1 MDLDWKRICC
11 RSETEIKE
19 GKQGEIILFKEIS
32 ELPSDIQAIASVLP
46 GNPSNIWT
54 VYNER
59 VCVLCKVSEDK
70 MNNLTEIR
78 SIAAKATGRLLKEEV
93 EFVVIDKEK
102 ESSITPWVVEGIII
116 SSYKYDLLHSKK
128 NTPLRLVY
136 TGESADVLQAIQV
149 SEAQNFARF
158 LVDTPANKMTPTL
171 FVEYAKAYLPKDVTV
186 KVYGRDEIKK
196 MNMNLFL
203 GVSNGSVEE
212 PKLLEISYSKGKE
225 DGKEC
230 IALVGKGITFDSGG
244 ISLKPSAK
252 MAAMKGDMGG
262 GASVVSTIG
271 ALARLSANVN
281 VVGIVPLTENLPS
294 GSATKP
300 GDVHIGSAGKS
311 VEVDNTDAE
320 GRLVLADALD
330 HALKFNPVKIIDIAT
345 LTGAITVS
353 LGPVMAGLFSNSDEL
368 AESLASTSFEVG
380 DKLWRLPVTD
390 EYKSLIS
397 SEVADLKNVGGPAGG
412 SITAALFLREFV
424 KETPWAHLD
433 IAGVAFNTLTPE
445 LHGKGA
451 TGRPV
456 KLLTNWVMRQ

>member
-1 MDLDWKRICC
+1 MDLDWKRICF
-11 RSETEIKE
+11 RRESEIKE
-19 GKQGEIILFKEIS
+19 GGSGEIVIFKEMTDIPS
-32 ELPSDIQAIASVLP
+32 ELQEIATGLP
-46 GNPSNIWT
+46 ENTANMWT
-54 VYNER
+54 VYKER
-59 VCVLCKVSEDK
+59 TYVLCKVSEEK
-70 MNNLTEIR
+70 ATNLAEIR
-78 SIAAKATGRLLKEEV
+78 SIAAKATGRLVKEGIQNI
-93 EFVVIDKEK
+93 VIEK
-102 ESSITPWVVEGIII
+102 ERESQITPWIVEGILI

-128 NTPLRLVY
+128 STPVNLIY
-136 TGESADVLQAIQV
+136 NGETAEVLQAITV

-158 LVDTPANKMTPTL
+158 LVDTPANKLTPTL
-171 FVEYAKAYLPKDVTV
+171 FVEYAKDYLPKEVTV
-186 KVYGRDEIKK
+186 KVYGREELKK

-212 PKLLEISYSKGKE
+212 PKLLELRYNKGE
-225 DGKEC
+225 SEGKEC

-271 ALARLSANVN
+271 ALARLSANAN
-281 VVGIVPLTENLPS
+281 VVGIIPLTENLPS

-330 HALKFNPVKIIDIAT
+330 HALKFSPAKIVDIAT

-353 LGPVMAGLFSNSDEL
+353 LGPVMAGLFSNSDDL
-368 AESLASTSFEVG
+368 ANSLFNTSHEVE

-424 KETPWAHLD
+424 KDTPWAHLD
-433 IAGVAFNTLTPE
+433 IAGVAFNTLTPD

-456 KLLTNWVMRQ
+456 KLLTNWVLKQ

>member
-1 MDLDWKRICC
+1 MELDWKRLCF
-11 RSETEIKE
+11 RSKPELVE
-19 GKQGEIILFKEIS
+19 GATGEILIFKEVS
-32 ELPSDIQAIASVLP
+32 DLPESVREIASSLP
-46 GNPSNIWT
+46 ENSKNMWT
-54 VYNER
+54 VYKDR
-59 VCVLCKVSEDK
+59 TYILCKMAEDK
-70 MNNLTEIR
+70 IGNPVEVR
-78 SIAAKATGRLLKEEV
+78 STAAKATNALVKEGV
-93 EFVVIDKEK
+93 ANILI
-102 ESSITPWVVEGIII
+102 ESVCSMTPWIAEGIIVA
-116 SSYKYDLLHSKK
+116 SYKYDILHSKK
-128 NTPLRLVY
+128 SMQVNVVY
-136 TGESADVLQAIQV
+136 KGDDKEVLSAIEIAQ
-149 SEAQNFARF
+149 AQNFARF

-171 FVEYAKAYLPKDVTV
+171 FVEYAKEYLPKEVTV
-186 KVYGRDEIKK
+186 KVYNRKEIQD

-203 GVSNGSVEE
+203 GVSNGSAEE
-212 PKLLEISYSKGKE
+212 PKLLEISYMKGS
-225 DGKEC
+225 EC
-230 IALVGKGITFDSGG
+230 VALVGKGITFDSGG
-244 ISLKPSAK
+244 ISLKPAAK

-271 ALARLSANVN
+271 ALARLSANVS
-281 VVGIVPLTENLPS
+281 VVGIVPLTENMPS
-294 GSATKP
+294 GTATKP

-353 LGPVMAGLFSNSDEL
+353 LGPVMAGIFSNSDDL
-368 AESLASTSFEVG
+368 ANEISQVSNEVG
-380 DKLWRLPVTD
+380 DKVWRLPVTD

-424 KETPWAHLD
+424 QDKPWAHLD

-456 KLLTNWVMRQ
+456 KLLTHWMMRQ

>member
-1 MDLDWKRICC
+1 MELDWKRICF
-11 RSETEIKE
+11 RSQKETIEGTVGEIVIFSETADIAPELQEI
-19 GKQGEIILFKEIS
+19 GKA
-32 ELPSDIQAIASVLP
+32 LPKTEK
-46 GNPSNIWT
+46 NMWT
-54 VYNER
+54 IYNER
-59 VCVLCKVSEDK
+59 TYVFCKLDGEKIKNSIEV
-70 MNNLTEIR
+70 R
-78 SIAAKATGRLLKEEV
+78 STAAKATNILVKEGV
-93 EFVVIDKEK
+93 QNIVIERECEK
-102 ESSITPWVVEGIII
+102 TPWIAEGIII
-116 SSYKYDLLHSKK
+116 ASYKYDLLHSKK
-128 NTPLRLVY
+128 NTQINVVY
-136 TGESADVLQAIQV
+136 KGESKEVLAAIEIAQ
-149 SEAQNFARF
+149 AQNFARF

-171 FVEYAKAYLPKDVTV
+171 FVEYAKEYLPKSVQV
-186 KVYGRDEIKK
+186 KVYDRKEIAS

-203 GVSNGSVEE
+203 GVSNGSAEE
-212 PKLLEISYSKGKE
+212 PKLLEITYNKGE
-225 DGKEC
+225 SC

-271 ALARLSANVN
+271 ALARLSATVS
-281 VVGIVPLTENLPS
+281 VVGIIPLTENMPS
-294 GSATKP
+294 GTATKP

-330 HALKFNPVKIIDIAT
+330 HALKFNPTKIVDIAT
-345 LTGAITVS
+345 LTGAISVS
-353 LGPVMAGLFSNSDEL
+353 LGPVMAGVFSNSDDLAQEL
-368 AESLASTSFEVG
+368 VATSNEVG
-380 DKLWRLPVTD
+380 DKVWRLPVTD

-424 KETPWAHLD
+424 KDKPWAHLD
-433 IAGVAFNTLTPE
+433 IAGVAFNTLTAE

-456 KLLTNWVMRQ
+456 KLLSNWLLKK